1 MRKIFPQK
9 VGQNFSRK
17 FGEIRAKILRTP
29 KNLPAATPM
38 GRIDLIFFGHFKQN
52 SVTDRRQNR
61 DATMVVS
68 LLYNFTSTTVSTVF
82 ILNIY
87 CFVLATALDVQAFE
101 RLLGPCKELLM
112 RNIPLYE
119 QQLNEIYQDMSLSC
133 IADNWRHQPFSIS
146 PEDARSRFLIG
157 RPGWQQNSPYRFL
170 QVFHRFLP
178 MALWAV
184 CL

>member
-133 IADNWRHQPFSIS
+133 IADN
-146 PEDARSRFLIG
+146 
-157 RPGWQQNSPYRFL
+157 
-170 QVFHRFLP
+170 
-178 MALWAV
+178 
-184 CL
+184 

>member
-1 MRKIFPQK
+1 
-9 VGQNFSRK
+9 
-17 FGEIRAKILRTP
+17 
-29 KNLPAATPM
+29 M

-133 IADNWRHQPFSIS
+133 IADN
-146 PEDARSRFLIG
+146 
-157 RPGWQQNSPYRFL
+157 
-170 QVFHRFLP
+170 
-178 MALWAV
+178 
-184 CL
+184 